1 MSDRPA
7 PRPGLVL
14 GICCL
19 SLVMVGIDITGLNL
33 ALPSIERDLHA
44 TYTQLQW
51 VIDAYTVVLAS
62 LLMLAGALA
71 DRFGR
76 RRVLQAG
83 LVTFAVGSLLC
94 SVAPSVEVLIAAR
107 VLQAVG
113 GAMLNPVAMSI
124 ITTTYT
130 SPRERARAIG
140 VWGSMA
146 GLSMA
151 LGPVVGGVLV
161 DAVGWRAIFWVNL
174 PVAAAA
180 LVLTAMFVPESRA
193 ERPRRFDPVGQVLVA
208 VMLSALTFG
217 IIEGRGLGWGS
228 AVVTGCLAAAAVSC
242 VALVRYELRRDQ
254 PLIDPRLFR
263 SVPFAGAVL
272 LAVLG
277 FAAFGGFLFL
287 NSLYL
292 QDVRG
297 LSPLHAGL
305 MTLPMAAMIAI
316 ASPLSGRVVGARGPR
331 IPLLVAGTGLALSAL
346 VLLTVHEDTS
356 YAILV
361 LAYVALGTGFGA
373 INAPITNT
381 AVSGMPQE
389 QAGVAAA
396 VATTSRQVGTTL
408 GVAVIGAV
416 ALGHLDGH
424 LDGRLG
430 GRTGGPPGAEL
441 AAATHAGWLVMLCCG
456 LGVLVVGLVCTRP
469 RALRASG
476 ATGPARLSSESP

>member
-1 MSDRPA
+1 
-7 PRPGLVL
+7 VL

-33 ALPSIERDLHA
+33 ALPSIERDLDA
-44 TYTQLQW
+44 AYTQLQW

-76 RRVLQAG
+76 RRVFQVG
-83 LVTFAVGSLLC
+83 LVTFAAGSLLC
-94 SVAPSVEVLIAAR
+94 SAAPSVDVLIAAR
-107 VLQAVG
+107 VVQAVG

-130 SPRERARAIG
+130 SPRDRARAIG

-151 LGPVVGGVLV
+151 LGPIVGGALV
-161 DAVGWRAIFWVNL
+161 DTVGWRAIFWVNL

-180 LVLTAMFVPESRA
+180 LVLTAVFVPESRA
-193 ERPRRFDPVGQVLVA
+193 ERPRRFDPVGQALVA
-208 VMLSALTFG
+208 VMLSTLTFG
-217 IIEGRGLGWGS
+217 IIEGRGLGWSS
-228 AVVTGCLAAAAVSC
+228 AVVTACLTTAVASC

-263 SVPFAGAVL
+263 SVPFSGAVL

-297 LSPLHAGL
+297 LSPLQAGL
-305 MTLPMAAMIAI
+305 VTLPMAATTAL
-316 ASPLSGRVVGARGPR
+316 ASPLSGRVVGVRGPR
-331 IPLLVAGTGLALSAL
+331 IPLLVAGVGLTLAAL
-346 VLLTVHEDTS
+346 VLLTVGSDTS
-356 YAILV
+356 YGILLV
-361 LAYVALGTGFGA
+361 AYVALGTGFGA
-373 INAPITNT
+373 INAPITNA
-381 AVSGMPQE
+381 AVSGMPRA

-408 GVAVIGAV
+408 GVAVFGAV
-416 ALGHLDGH
+416 TLGHLEAPDGA
-424 LDGRLG
+424 G
-430 GRTGGPPGAEL
+430 L
-441 AAATHAGWLVMLCCG
+441 ATATHAGWLVMLGCG
-456 LGVLVVGLVCTRP
+456 LGVLVVGLACTGP
-469 RALRASG
+469 RALRGSG
-476 ATGPARLSSESP
+476 VTGPTRLSSESP